1 MLIKFEV
8 DGQIDTKGKITH
20 IRSDPESQEIID
32 LFLAKGDWLHLPSI
46 PLPAIAV
53 RDKDGRVVI
62 EDGKVKKEVP
72 GYTTPVAT
80 HDYHMVVD
88 GKVVERP
95 TLPAGDAEI
104 KADGSDRYTLEG
116 LPRPCVISVDGEPYE
131 VKGGV
136 LHFATK
142 DAGTYVFEAGFPFV
156 DWRVNVV
163 AK

>member
-1 MLIKFEV
+1 MLVHYKENGF
-8 DGQIDTKGKITH
+8 IDH
-20 IRSDPESQEIID
+20 ISSDPDSDEVRLNIMAE
-32 LFLAKGDWLHLPSI
+32 GNWLHLPSI
-46 PLPAIAV
+46 PLPAVAV
-53 RDKDGRVVI
+53 RDKDGKVVI

-80 HDYHMVVD
+80 HDFHMVVD

-95 TLPAGDAEI
+95 TLSAGDVEI
-104 KADGSDRYTLEG
+104 KADGKDTYTLNR
-116 LPRPCVISVDGEPYE
+116 LPRSCVIRVDGEPHE

-156 DWRVNVV
+156 DWRVKVV
-163 AK
+163 AKAVGAE

>member
-1 MLIKFEV
+1 MLIHHDERGF
-8 DGQIDTKGKITH
+8 IDMIS
-20 IRSDPESQEIID
+20 SDPDAEA
-32 LFLAKGDWLHLPSI
+32 LANLMAMGGYIHLPSI
-46 PLPAIAV
+46 PLPAVAV
-53 RDKDGRVVI
+53 RDKDGKVVI

-80 HDYHMVVD
+80 HEHHMVVD
-88 GKVVERP
+88 GNVVERP
-95 TLPAGDAEI
+95 TLPDGDVEI
-104 KADGSDRYTLEG
+104 KADGKDTYTLDG
-116 LPRPCVISVDGEPYE
+116 LPRPCVIRIDGEPYE

-156 DWRVNVV
+156 DWRVKVV